1 MKKSILFK
9 EFLLLIVT
17 IIWGLAF
24 VFQSIGGK
32 QIDTYTLNFL
42 RNLVASIFLFFVCL
56 ISLFIKKKNKTYQK
70 EKNVKRLLKAG
81 VLIGVALSVAMTLQ
95 QIGINS
101 EGSGKSGFLTAL
113 YIVFVPILSLF
124 LGNKLNPL
132 ILIALVFGLTGLI
145 LINNGVEGIEFS
157 KGSWF
162 LLGSAFAYSV
172 QILLINHYSP
182 EFDTFEL
189 SFLEFFSATLILL
202 PFSII
207 FGKWDKES
215 IINGLPSIIFLG
227 ACSSGIAYTIQIYAQ
242 KEVNVAVA
250 SIIMA
255 LESVFSLIFG
265 FLLLNERY
273 NVIQLLG
280 CISIFIAV
288 ILSQLPYEKFNKKA
302 KKKN

>member
-1 MKKSILFK
+1 
-9 EFLLLIVT
+9 
-17 IIWGLAF
+17 
-24 VFQSIGGK
+24 
-32 QIDTYTLNFL
+32 
-42 RNLVASIFLFFVCL
+42 
-56 ISLFIKKKNKTYQK
+56 
-70 EKNVKRLLKAG
+70 
-81 VLIGVALSVAMTLQ
+81 MTLQ